1 MYPVEQ
7 PKRAR
12 PGRIVLWVVAVLLV
26 VLLLVV
32 GGYYLWFV
40 HIMSG
45 AHGRLDQAAHTALAT
60 PPPEPMAASASS
72 GGMNILLLGSD
83 KRAGVSGGRSDTI
96 MLVHVDR
103 SGKFV
108 SLLSLPRD
116 LRVDVPGHGLNKL
129 NTAYSYGGAALAI
142 RTIKQ
147 VTGVNVDHYLQLD
160 FQAFEQ
166 LADSL
171 GGVYIDVD
179 RRYFND
185 DPSYEPINI
194 QAGYQLLDGHDALEY
209 VRFRHDHNADFGRM
223 LRQQRFL
230 QALREQVGHQGAG
243 IVFKLPSL
251 AGALLSDS
259 TTDLSADQVLS
270 LAYFTARLGSGH
282 IRQVRLVG
290 STPTIG
296 GVSYVVASAGDIAQA
311 VKDFSSPAAA
321 TSSSAAPGGSSA
333 PATGSSTTV
342 ASGTTGHRGLSAW
355 RAVAGT
361 VSFTVEAP
369 DYLPAGYAYFDRM
382 PAAGQTYT
390 IKTGSGVKQAVR
402 VIFRES
408 GHDEYLGVTE
418 TSWLG
423 APIASPGSTV
433 TSGGI
438 TYTVV
443 GSEGKPDHV
452 WWKKG
457 GVLFWVSN
465 TISYRLPASELI
477 KVAKSCGPIG

>member
-1 MYPVEQ
+1 
-7 PKRAR
+7 
-12 PGRIVLWVVAVLLV
+12 
-26 VLLLVV
+26 
-32 GGYYLWFV
+32 
-40 HIMSG
+40 
-45 AHGRLDQAAHTALAT
+45 
-60 PPPEPMAASASS
+60 
-72 GGMNILLLGSD
+72 
-83 KRAGVSGGRSDTI
+83 
-96 MLVHVDR
+96 
-103 SGKFV
+103 
-108 SLLSLPRD
+108 
-116 LRVDVPGHGLNKL
+116 
-129 NTAYSYGGAALAI
+129 
-142 RTIKQ
+142 
-147 VTGVNVDHYLQLD
+147 VNVDHYLQVD